1 MVRLSRR
8 YKTGKKIFYN
18 KSEDENSCVYHK
30 NNIVIHWQG
39 NIIYAIYTKKKV
51 VFIIYWG
58 IFIIKLNV
66 QRYKNGDFIV
76 LCYKLFI
83 T

>member
-30 NNIVIHWQG
+30 NNIIIHWQG
-39 NIIYAIYTKKKV
+39 IL
-51 VFIIYWG
+51 FM
-58 IFIIKLNV
+58 
-66 QRYKNGDFIV
+66 
-76 LCYKLFI
+76 LFI
-83 T
+83 LKRGLFL